1 MRTEAQTSIHL
12 FMAGVVSTFSVMLT
26 LITLAMLW
34 EPWTVVLTVV
44 GCFVVWWL
52 HIGRI
57 GSDLLYENICA
68 GLLMMEF
75 FFFGVHSTSLYDI
88 PLVACVLLVS
98 LSLLSR
104 KLLLYL
110 IGALYVVML
119 LYHFLLLQTISA
131 HMGLEGALRMVL
143 GAASVAGVVAVGRYR
158 INRRHREQ
166 RKYSSMQEQLQ
177 TAVRQNAD
185 FLSNVDRKSVV

>member
-88 PLVACVLLVS
+88 PLVACVLQ
-98 LSLLSR
+98 
-104 KLLLYL
+104 
-110 IGALYVVML
+110 IGR
-119 LYHFLLLQTISA
+119 A
-131 HMGLEGALRMVL
+131 HV
-143 GAASVAGVVAVGRYR
+143 
-158 INRRHREQ
+158 
-166 RKYSSMQEQLQ
+166 
-177 TAVRQNAD
+177 
-185 FLSNVDRKSVV
+185 